1 MACREPKWCSHD
13 GHDGGTCD
21 ACELTEG
28 QLGCTR
34 WANPKRTKEGNPW
47 AEGLCKIV
55 GIRED
60 EKAEAALLAKLSPE
74 QRQLRE
80 KAFTSQD
87 APATREAP
95 PPPDPLDQKAALV
108 FLQAKFEEL
117 QKESLQ

>member
-1 MACREPKWCSHD
+1 M
-13 GHDGGTCD
+13 
-21 ACELTEG
+21 
-28 QLGCTR
+28 
-34 WANPKRTKEGNPW
+34 
-47 AEGLCKIV
+47 
-55 GIRED
+55 
-60 EKAEAALLAKLSPE
+60 AKLSPE

-117 QKESLQ
+117 QKKVSSSRAEKRGREITTDYPGVRPADAFQ